1 MNISIKFLDLVHSG
15 ILFPHDMASVKKDN
29 IRAAIDV
36 IIKSNVKIVAQ
47 GTIFGKV
54 SHALVSMRKATILGG
69 LQG

>member
-1 MNISIKFLDLVHSG
+1 
-15 ILFPHDMASVKKDN
+15 MASVKEDN

-36 IIKSNVKIVAQ
+36 IIKGNVKIVAQ

-54 SHALVSMRKATILGG
+54 SHALVSMRKATIGGG